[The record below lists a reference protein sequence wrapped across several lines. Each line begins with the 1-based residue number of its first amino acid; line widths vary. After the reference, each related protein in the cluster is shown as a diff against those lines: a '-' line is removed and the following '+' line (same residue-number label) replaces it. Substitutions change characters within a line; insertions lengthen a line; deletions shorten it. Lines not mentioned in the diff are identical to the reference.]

1 MRIDILTL
9 FPEMFEGP
17 LSESIIKQARE
28 TGLLD
33 VRLTNIRDFARD
45 KHRTADDYQYGGGS
59 GMVMKPE
66 PIFEALE
73 HVLDEAPR
81 VRSAAE
87 TPAGA
92 APGWGD
98 SPDRAAESS
107 GDVVVLLSARG
118 RLLDHALAEELA
130 REERLVLVCGRYK
143 GVDERVAAL
152 ATHEVSIGDYVLTGG
167 ELAAMVLV
175 DAVAR
180 FVPGVL
186 GDIES
191 AETDSFYEGI
201 LGPPAYTRPEE
212 YRGVRVPDVLLS
224 GHHDRIRRWRRKE
237 ALRATFHRRPELLE
251 KMKLSDEDRELIS
264 EIEEEEN
271 SI

>member
-1 MRIDILTL
+1 VRIDILTL

-28 TGLLD
+28 KGLLEI
-33 VRLTNIRDFARD
+33 RLTNIRDFATD

-66 PIFEALE
+66 PVFEALDSLG
-73 HVLDEAPR
+73 VL
-81 VRSAAE
+81 
-87 TPAGA
+87 PAG
-92 APGWGD
+92 
-98 SPDRAAESS
+98 DRSRSEHGAGEPEGA
-107 GDVVVLLSARG
+107 VVLLSARG
-118 RLLDHALAEELA
+118 RLLEHPLAEDFA
-130 REERLVLVCGRYK
+130 DRPRLTLICGRYK
-143 GVDERVAAL
+143 GVDARVAAA

-167 ELAAMVLV
+167 ELAAMVVV

-201 LGPPAYTRPEE
+201 LGPPSYTRPEE
-212 YRGVRVPDVLLS
+212 YRGMRVPDVLVS
-224 GHHDRIRRWRRKE
+224 GHHEMIRRWRRRE
-237 ALRATFHRRPELLE
+237 ALRATMSRRPELIGKARLT
-251 KMKLSDEDRELIS
+251 DEDRDLLA
-264 EIEEEEN
+264 EIEAEDN
-271 SI
+271 TV